1 MENFMTEEW
10 IQQMQNHVDTLEK
23 LTQKSKP
30 SLVSEWLHVDWKQV
44 LKKSISIKLLKGFPA
59 HADSNALFVAPATI
73 GVIYGTGV
81 VINSAQTHCEC

>member
-30 SLVSEWLHVDWKQV
+30 SLVSEWLYVDWKQV
-44 LKKSISIKLLKGFPA
+44 LKKSINIKLLKGFPA
-59 HADSNALFVAPATI
+59 HADSNAGAFCRPCHHRGSLRHRSGHQQCAD
-73 GVIYGTGV
+73 
-81 VINSAQTHCEC
+81 SL

>member
-30 SLVSEWLHVDWKQV
+30 SLVSEWLHVD
-44 LKKSISIKLLKGFPA
+44 
-59 HADSNALFVAPATI
+59 
-73 GVIYGTGV
+73 
-81 VINSAQTHCEC
+81 